1 MRLTAAIAI
10 VSVLPLSAALA
21 DVYRSVDAQ
30 GHVLYS
36 DSYTPGAELVR
47 SGGSRNLPMSQGSSL
62 TAAPK
67 PAATPATATKTADG
81 PGQKA
86 DSQLATADAAR
97 SVQSDLAKSRDEQC
111 KDAKDRYEKS
121 IAAHR
126 LYTVAADGSRQFLST
141 DDIEKNRIQNKLQM
155 DQLCGGDSS
164 QQ

>member
-36 DSYTPGAELVR
+36 DSYTPGAELMR

-67 PAATPATATKTADG
+67 PAATPAKPADATPA
-81 PGQKA
+81 QKA

-97 SVQSDLAKSRDEQC
+97 AVQNDVAKSRDEQC
-111 KDAKDRYEKS
+111 KDAKDRYDKS

-141 DDIEKNRIQNKLQM
+141 DDIEKNRVQNKLQL